1 MMLKRKT
8 IGIRFGR
15 SENLLV
21 GIPLLV
27 SMLFLA
33 VSVPVLAQ
41 SEGVWMEVKAGFP
54 ESLVADGEST
64 TVLEVGVEDAPCWRG
79 AVPTNVIFTVMTE
92 VSRGRLAP
100 PTTTTETFPVEL
112 LYTAGLEPGPVEI
125 QVTVTYCPEGAVSIM
140 GVCSEQSAAD
150 ISCTGSLQLALDPPV
165 PVGDVSED
173 PPVVEAEPEQAE
185 PPSAESRVEEDPV
198 DADPQAVDVS
208 SLIQDLEAFLSTAT
222 GEVDVGRVAAGG
234 GAVAS
239 LILIWVLLQRQQGID
254 EARLMQSVRAW
265 RQGDGISNQPRPATL
280 PELEHRPDSLPEM
293 DGGRQSMRSPGV
305 GEMPREPADARIQA
319 RPLSPEGIAARVH
332 RAGQDLADGL
342 QALRGTLD
350 QSSDLKKKIENEV
363 PPAVRDSPAF
373 RRASGLF
380 DTVIKKVE
388 QISNVDQAKRMV
400 DEFNQHANMHREV
413 DRQVPGR
420 VSEEGR
426 QSIKVLQSTIQGATE
441 APMRVSD
448 KVHETIAA
456 SGEAALRPFSQEAA
470 RSFRQAVEE
479 EKRALQNVREEVV
492 QLPTKASKV
501 VTKGVFGEHYRQA
514 EVNNPELEGIRGE
527 GAFPRPERPDFG
539 RGWRKAERAYRALS
553 DWVGGLFR

>member
-1 MMLKRKT
+1 
-8 IGIRFGR
+8 
-15 SENLLV
+15 
-21 GIPLLV
+21 
-27 SMLFLA
+27 
-33 VSVPVLAQ
+33 
-41 SEGVWMEVKAGFP
+41 
-54 ESLVADGEST
+54 
-64 TVLEVGVEDAPCWRG
+64 
-79 AVPTNVIFTVMTE
+79 
-92 VSRGRLAP
+92 
-100 PTTTTETFPVEL
+100 
-112 LYTAGLEPGPVEI
+112 
-125 QVTVTYCPEGAVSIM
+125 
-140 GVCSEQSAAD
+140 
-150 ISCTGSLQLALDPPV
+150 
-165 PVGDVSED
+165 
-173 PPVVEAEPEQAE
+173 
-185 PPSAESRVEEDPV
+185 
-198 DADPQAVDVS
+198 
-208 SLIQDLEAFLSTAT
+208 
-222 GEVDVGRVAAGG
+222 
-234 GAVAS
+234 
-239 LILIWVLLQRQQGID
+239 
-254 EARLMQSVRAW
+254 
-265 RQGDGISNQPRPATL
+265 
-280 PELEHRPDSLPEM
+280 
-293 DGGRQSMRSPGV
+293 
-305 GEMPREPADARIQA
+305 
-319 RPLSPEGIAARVH
+319 VH

-363 PPAVRDSPAF
+363 PPIVRDSPAF

-388 QISNVDQAKRMV
+388 QISNVDQARRMV

-413 DRQVPGR
+413 DRQLQGR

-426 QSIKVLQSTIQGATE
+426 QSIKVLQSTIRGATE

-553 DWVGGLFR
+553 DWVGGMFR